1 MDPRLRPYIIRSG
14 FYGVYC
20 IGHITLDWGLI
31 TSLVERWRPE
41 THIFHLPIGEMT
53 ITLQDIAV
61 ILGLRI
67 HGLPITGTCDIDWSL
82 LYYELLGVIPPTSK
96 IKGSMISTRCLCH
109 QFSHPPVDSDDTT
122 LERWDS
128 AVLAHLYRELCRASL
143 DGATD
148 IIRCVTLLQLWS
160 WKRLHLGRPYFGQ
173 PPVPPTTQHLE
184 HDAVDDLPVEHLDQ
198 RLHDEALLDEG
209 LLADPLEYRWRVPL
223 SWDQNPSHVLWEP
236 NYMGDLVVHLPAISL
251 ADQEIWQTSSP
262 LICFD
267 IVKWHRLER
276 GRHKY
281 DWGAFYAHY
290 ITLWAS
296 RVERIATAPPMV
308 GAMQFHDP
316 YMEWYRCITRC
327 LITPPL
333 HID

>member
-67 HGLPITGTCDIDWSL
+67 HGLSITGTCDIDWSL
-82 LYYELLGVIPPTSK
+82 LYYELLG
-96 IKGSMISTRCLCH
+96 
-109 QFSHPPVDSDDTT
+109 
-122 LERWDS
+122 
-128 AVLAHLYRELCRASL
+128 
-143 DGATD
+143 
-148 IIRCVTLLQLWS
+148 LWS